1 MCHYAFASV
10 VFGSSFSFLC
20 SFGLKVPDFFPGFL
34 RLFELLHAFDLG
46 LFFFFILIFDYLFEG
61 KGLCF
66 VLNFHFVSEMK
77 LPSRRFGFFFLL

>member
-46 LFFFFILIFDYLFEG
+46 LFFFFYF
-61 KGLCF
+61 
-66 VLNFHFVSEMK
+66 NF
-77 LPSRRFGFFFLL
+77 